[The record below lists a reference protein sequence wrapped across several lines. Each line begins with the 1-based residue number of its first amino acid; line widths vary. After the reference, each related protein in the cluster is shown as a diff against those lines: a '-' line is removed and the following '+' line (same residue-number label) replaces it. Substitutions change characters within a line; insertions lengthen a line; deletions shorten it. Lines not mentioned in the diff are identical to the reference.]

1 MAQDHAGG
9 YCQWGMTSVS
19 PPQAI
24 GELLRG
30 WRERRRLT
38 QLELALQ
45 AEVSTRHLSFVE
57 TGRAAPSR
65 EMILHLA
72 EQLEVP
78 LRERNQLLLAGGY
91 APVYAQADLDSP
103 ELSSIRTAVRD
114 VLTAHEPNPAIVVDR
129 HWNLVDANSAVALF
143 MDGVA
148 TQLQAPPV
156 NVMRLTLHPRGV
168 APHIINLAQWRAHL
182 LARLRREIAQTADP
196 ELMSLY
202 TEIRGY
208 QPDLDTTNLE
218 TPVAGEVVIPLR
230 FRIRN
235 QELVFFSIVAAFGTP
250 LDITVDEL
258 ALELFFP
265 GNSATA
271 TFLTGR

>member
-1 MAQDHAGG
+1 
-9 YCQWGMTSVS
+9 MTSVS
-19 PPQAI
+19 PPQAV
-24 GELLRG
+24 GELLRE

-57 TGRAAPSR
+57 TGRAMPSR
-65 EMILHLA
+65 EMIVHLA
-72 EQLEVP
+72 EQLEIP

-91 APVYAQADLDSP
+91 APVYAQAGLDSP
-103 ELSSIRTAVRD
+103 ELSSVRAAVRD
-114 VLTAHEPNPAIVVDR
+114 VLSAHEPNPAIVVDS

-148 TQLQAPPV
+148 TELRTPPI
-156 NVMRLTLHPRGV
+156 NVMRLSLHPRGV
-168 APHIINLAQWRAHL
+168 APRIINLAQWRAHL
-182 LARLRREIAQTADP
+182 LSRLRREIAQTADP
-196 ELMSLY
+196 ELVALY

-208 QPDLDTTNLE
+208 QPDLDTPDLQ

-230 FRIRN
+230 FRIGDH
-235 QELVFFSIVAAFGTP
+235 ELVFFSMVAAFGTP

-258 ALELFFP
+258 ALEFFFP
-265 GNSATA
+265 ANPATA
-271 TFLTGR
+271 AFLASHRT

>member
-1 MAQDHAGG
+1 
-9 YCQWGMTSVS
+9 MTSASASQTV
-19 PPQAI
+19 

-57 TGRAAPSR
+57 TGRSTPSR

-91 APVYAQADLDSP
+91 APLYAQASLDSP
-103 ELSSIRTAVRD
+103 ALSSVRAAVRD
-114 VLTAHEPNPAIVVDR
+114 VLDALEPNPAIVVDR
-129 HWNLVDANSAVALF
+129 HWNLVDANSAVAML

-148 TQLQAPPV
+148 AELRTPPI
-156 NVMRLTLHPRGV
+156 NVMRVSLHPRGV
-168 APHIINLAQWRAHL
+168 APRIINLAQWRAHL
-182 LARLRREIAQTADP
+182 LGRLRREIAQNADP
-196 ELMSLY
+196 ELVRLY
-202 TEIRGY
+202 TEVRAY
-208 QPDLDTTNLE
+208 QPEFETTSLE
-218 TPVAGEVVIPLR
+218 TPPAGEVVIPLR
-230 FRIRN
+230 LRSGD
-235 QELVFFSIVAAFGTP
+235 QELVFFSMVAAFGTP

-258 ALELFFP
+258 ALEFFFP
-265 GNSATA
+265 ANPVTA
-271 TFLTGR
+271 KALRRRSI

>member
-1 MAQDHAGG
+1 
-9 YCQWGMTSVS
+9 MTSVS
-19 PPQAI
+19 LPQAV
-24 GELLRG
+24 GELLRA

-38 QLELALQ
+38 QMELALQ

-103 ELSSIRTAVRD
+103 ELSSVRAAVRD

-148 TQLQAPPV
+148 TELQAPPI

-202 TEIRGY
+202 AEIRGF
-208 QPDLDTTNLE
+208 QPALDTTNLE

-230 FRIRN
+230 LRSRN

-271 TFLTGR
+271 AFLTG

>member
-1 MAQDHAGG
+1 
-9 YCQWGMTSVS
+9 MTSAS
-19 PPQAI
+19 PPQAV
-24 GELLRG
+24 GELLRE

-57 TGRAAPSR
+57 TGRATPSR

-91 APVYAQADLDSP
+91 APVYAQAGLDSP
-103 ELSSIRTAVRD
+103 QLRSVRAAVRD

-143 MDGVA
+143 MQGA
-148 TQLQAPPV
+148 APEQRTPPI
-156 NVMRLTLHPRGV
+156 NVMRLSLHPRGA
-168 APHIINLAQWRAHL
+168 APHIINLAQWCAHL
-182 LARLRREIAQTADP
+182 LSRLRREIAQTADP
-196 ELMSLY
+196 ELVALY
-202 TEIRGY
+202 TEVRGY
-208 QPDLDTTNLE
+208 QPDFDATNLE
-218 TPVAGEVVIPLR
+218 TPLAGEVVIPLR
-230 FRIRN
+230 FRIGD
-235 QELVFFSIVAAFGTP
+235 QDLVFFSMVAAFGTP

-265 GNSATA
+265 ADPATA
-271 TFLTGR
+271 AFLVSHRT